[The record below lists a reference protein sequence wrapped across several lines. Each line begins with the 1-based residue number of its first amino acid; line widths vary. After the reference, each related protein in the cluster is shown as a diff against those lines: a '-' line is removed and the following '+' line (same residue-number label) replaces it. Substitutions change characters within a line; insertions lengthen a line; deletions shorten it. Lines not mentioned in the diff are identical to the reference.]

1 MRLRRYPHAPAAL
14 EAGPPDL
21 SLQTAQAALEKLLR
35 EAAEKRESGL
45 VRAVLGCDGRPI
57 VTAYLGPCQDV
68 ARAANGGTAALGI
81 DLGNGARVL
90 VATELGRSYSSSSG
104 YQGAGLLAG
113 GFPAATAATAPA
125 LGLDPIDDL
134 AALTIEGHTGDHGAA
149 LMGATIT
156 GRYGIG
162 TLTAYGI
169 TIAIDASY
177 RHKVWYWEDSTS
189 GDSPTEVTLSAPTGF
204 GYGIVQIE
212 MISPTRAVA
221 LEKGEGKLYFIEDG
235 AEVGT
240 PYQIAEFDGTP
251 NTWIRAK
258 ALKFAVIPGTDNDQ
272 AIIQGL
278 CDWDAYPGSYPPGT
292 NGTLAVAF
300 VRVSGLLT
308 GSITVEEFW
317 KEPSFTGERYSLSFW
332 GPAQMDE
339 NGTLWGAG
347 EIRNYTIESGSAHN
361 YFTGRTAIW
370 TLAAPY
376 SDGPQIAIDHAFD
389 PDLEDGDHYF
399 EELTFP
405 TVSPT
410 GALFLYQNFGLIG
423 NPAIVTNWVQVP
435 GFAII
440 PAGTYE
446 HDYDRGIP
454 FWDPDGRMWIL
465 AKKDGLF
472 YYQLFQ
478 APYANTS
485 PVGEIEVALEASFS
499 YHFAGRHIAGSQN
512 VLFLL
517 ATSISPAGFSWI
529 KAPWTPDSTVHEVAS
544 PHASDSLAWL
554 TMPRIDFFDL
564 AAGLTLEA
572 RSLGITGDLQHTI
585 RLDYSNDSLTEN
597 ASGVRITLP
606 VPAGTTYI
614 SSSDSGHWDPLT
626 RTITW
631 FFDTI
636 AAAGSGYVTAVLRP
650 R

>member
-189 GDSPTEVTLSAPTGF
+189 GDSPTEVTLSAPTGS

-221 LEKGEGKLYFIEDG
+221 LEKGEGKLYFIENG

-240 PYQIAEFDGTP
+240 AYQIAEFDGTP
-251 NTWIRAK
+251 NAWITAK
-258 ALKFAVIPGTDNDQ
+258 ALRFAIIPGTDGDE
-272 AIIQGL
+272 AIVQGI
-278 CDWDAYPGSYPPGT
+278 CDWDEYPGSYPPGT
-292 NGTLAVAF
+292 NGALAVAF
-300 VRVSGLLT
+300 VRVSGLLS
-308 GSITVEEFW
+308 GVVTVEEFW
-317 KEPSFTGERYSLSFW
+317 KEPAFEGERYSLTMW

-339 NGTLWGAG
+339 TGKLWGAG
-347 EIRNYTIESGSAHN
+347 PIQNYAIESSSTHI
-361 YFTGRTAIW
+361 YHTGRNAIW
-370 TLAAPY
+370 SLSAPY
-376 SDGPQIAIDHAFD
+376 SDGPQIVLESTFD
-389 PDLEDGDHYF
+389 PDLEDADVYAEF
-399 EELTFP
+399 LSFP
-405 TVSPT
+405 TVSPDNV
-410 GALFLYQNFGLIG
+410 LFLHRKFALVG
-423 NPAIVTNWVQVP
+423 NPAIVDNWVRSP
-435 GFAII
+435 DFAII
-440 PAGTYE
+440 PAGAYKHT
-446 HDYDRGIP
+446 HDQGIP
-454 FWDPDGRMWIL
+454 FWDPDGRLWIF
-465 AKKDGLF
+465 AEKDGLF

-485 PVGEIEVALEASFS
+485 PVGELEVSWEASES
-499 YHFAGRHIAGSQN
+499 AMFAGRHIAGSQN

-517 ATSISPAGFSWI
+517 ATSTSPAGFSWI

-554 TMPRIDFFDL
+554 TMPRIDFFDM

-585 RLDYSNDSLTEN
+585 RLDYSNDSLTED

-606 VPAGTTYI
+606 VPAGTSYI

-631 FFDTI
+631 FIDTI